1 MNVQETNLSFQ
12 APQSIVGE
20 RRVLNCDICGRQI
33 VGQAFKVKV
42 EGAKMLVCRSCQALG
57 KPYQDE
63 PIPRP
68 APLPSFAARV
78 RLSRIPVKRPAELPK
93 EIEELDVAENFAAL
107 VRKARMK
114 LGWSQ
119 EELAT
124 KVKEKLSVIQKIE
137 TGKITPDTQLCRRLQ
152 HELKI
157 KLLVPRKETPPPK
170 ISAPAEIT
178 LGDIVKIKGKA
189 DTSL

>member
-1 MNVQETNLSFQ
+1 
-12 APQSIVGE
+12 
-20 RRVLNCDICGRQI
+20 LNCDICGRQI
-33 VGQAFKVKV
+33 VGQAYKVKV
-42 EGAKMLVCRSCQALG
+42 EGAKMLVCHNCQALG

-63 PIPRP
+63 PAPRQIAP
-68 APLPSFAARV
+68 ASFARPI
-78 RLSRIPVKRPAELPK
+78 RLPRIPAKRPADLPK
-93 EIEELDVAENFAAL
+93 DIEELDVAENFPEL

-119 EELAT
+119 EDLAR

-137 TGKITPDTQLCRRLQ
+137 TGKISPNTQLCRQLQ

-157 KLLVPRKETPPPK
+157 KLLVPRKETPAPK
-170 ISAPAEIT
+170 ISAPAEVT

-189 DTSL
+189 DTTL